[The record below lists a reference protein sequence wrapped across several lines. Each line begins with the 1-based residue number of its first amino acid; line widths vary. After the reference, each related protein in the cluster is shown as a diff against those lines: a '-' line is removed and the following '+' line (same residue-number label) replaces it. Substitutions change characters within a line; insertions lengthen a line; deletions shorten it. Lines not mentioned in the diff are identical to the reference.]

1 MTNKP
6 PFGSVEYYSK
16 LFQDIICDA
25 QPDCPQYGDNIV
37 QGFLL
42 AIAEWRQYHIDQV
55 KELERVNRQL
65 QAGEADAAAAAFLL
79 QQETLRKGLS
89 TTEHG

>member
-1 MTNKP
+1 MTPKVD
-6 PFGSVEYYSK
+6 FGSADYYSK
-16 LFQDIICDA
+16 QFRDIICDA
-25 QPDCPQYGDNIV
+25 HSDYPQYGDAIV

-55 KELERVNRQL
+55 KELERINL
-65 QAGEADAAAAAFLL
+65 QFQTGEANAAAAAFAL